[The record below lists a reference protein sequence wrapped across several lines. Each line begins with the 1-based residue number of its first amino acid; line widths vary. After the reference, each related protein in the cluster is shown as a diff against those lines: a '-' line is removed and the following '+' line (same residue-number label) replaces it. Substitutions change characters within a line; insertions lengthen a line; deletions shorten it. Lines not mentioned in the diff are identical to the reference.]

1 MVIMDIW
8 YHLPPFFCLTS
19 LMSILA
25 YGLNHRTAS
34 LDLRERVAFSPEDL
48 DRTLQALT
56 SEVQGIEEAAIIST
70 CNRTEIYCAT
80 DASREEDISHWLTD
94 TRPVTLSELKGASYG
109 HWDQDAARHAI
120 RVASGLDSQ
129 MMGEPQIMG
138 QFKSAYEVARK
149 TGTVGPELSLLSR
162 MTLRAAKKIR
172 THTDIGKNPTSVA
185 YAAVSLADQLFS
197 NLNQRRALLLGA
209 GETAALVAEHLRA
222 KNIAEIWVANRTLE
236 NAQILAARVG
246 ASAIQLSEVPEHLAN
261 FDIVIASTG
270 STIPVV
276 GKGAVEAAILQRKRR
291 PMLMVDIAVPRDIE
305 SGVSSLADV
314 YLYTIDDLA
323 KIIEVNK
330 AKRVE
335 AADSAESIVAEGANA
350 YQRERRLQR
359 GQALLKSFRA
369 QADAVRIQEVERTL
383 KNLEKGDNAEELIQ
397 QLSKTLTQ
405 KLIHPP
411 TAAIRSASAEGRQD
425 LLTYFGELYDLDPA
439 LSEDADQTSPI
450 QDQNIN
456 STDA

>member
-1 MVIMDIW
+1 
-8 YHLPPFFCLTS
+8 
-19 LMSILA
+19 
-25 YGLNHRTAS
+25 
-34 LDLRERVAFSPEDL
+34 
-48 DRTLQALT
+48 
-56 SEVQGIEEAAIIST
+56 
-70 CNRTEIYCAT
+70 
-80 DASREEDISHWLTD
+80 
-94 TRPVTLSELKGASYG
+94 
-109 HWDQDAARHAI
+109 
-120 RVASGLDSQ
+120 
-129 MMGEPQIMG
+129 
-138 QFKSAYEVARK
+138 
-149 TGTVGPELSLLSR
+149 
-162 MTLRAAKKIR
+162 
-172 THTDIGKNPTSVA
+172 
-185 YAAVSLADQLFS
+185 
-197 NLNQRRALLLGA
+197 
-209 GETAALVAEHLRA
+209 
-222 KNIAEIWVANRTLE
+222 
-236 NAQILAARVG
+236 
-246 ASAIQLSEVPEHLAN
+246 
-261 FDIVIASTG
+261 
-270 STIPVV
+270 
-276 GKGAVEAAILQRKRR
+276 
-291 PMLMVDIAVPRDIE
+291 MLMVDIAVPRDIE